1 MAGAGKKKPFG
12 IGNIISIGATVV
24 IIGLLF
30 KIQHWKFASEFI
42 TAGLGTEAVLFFILG
57 LQREDKEVD
66 WVRVY
71 PELSETFE
79 GELPKSSSRPAVIG
93 AGSSSTAALDKML
106 DDAKIGPELV
116 RSLGDGLRTFGDKV
130 AAISR
135 VTDAGEATI
144 AFTSKIKAATASYDN
159 LSVSFDKASANLSEL
174 ANSNVDAK
182 AYHEQINKL
191 AKNLGSL
198 NAVYE
203 LELQDSSA
211 HLKSMNKFYQNLSLT
226 MNNFNESLDDS
237 KQFKDEVGRL
247 AKNLGALNAIYGN
260 MLTAMNHS
268 HVLTNNK

>member
-1 MAGAGKKKPFG
+1 MAGKKKPFG

-30 KIQHWKFASEFI
+30 KIQHWKYASEFI
-42 TAGLGTEAVLFFILG
+42 TVGLGTEAVLFFLLG
-57 LQREDKEVD
+57 LQREDKDID

-71 PELSETFE
+71 PELNEDFA
-79 GELPKSSSRPAVIG
+79 GELPKTSSHAVISG
-93 AGSSSTAALDKML
+93 GSSSTAALDKML
-106 DDAKIGPELV
+106 DDAKIGPDLV

-144 AFTSKIKAATASYDN
+144 AFTQKVKTATASYDN
-159 LSVSFDKASANLSEL
+159 LSTAFEKASANLSEM
-174 ANSNVDAK
+174 ANSNVDSK
-182 AYHEQINKL
+182 AYHDQVNKL

-237 KQFKDEVGRL
+237 KQFKEEVGRL
-247 AKNLGALNAIYGN
+247 AKNLSSLNAIYGN
-260 MLTAMNHS
+260 MLTAMNQPR
-268 HVLTNNK
+268 VN